1 MPSQEAAIF
10 TDRVSKKQ
18 TQETL
23 ARLRELGGAKITE
36 ESGIGYHNGKQILLP
51 EGMSLK
57 TAAKYVNAQAISM
70 EETHDFT
77 KVFRY
82 RPYDGAYA
90 LQQTLKE
97 VFGLSGQGKAI
108 HTMFGS
114 EPPKYMNVEV
124 GIGQE
129 VRVPWGHIDFPPFEG
144 MFITGVNQDPQYGML
159 FQVTCRAPKKF
170 EPEIEGLWIAVEDR
184 LRNHSIYKG
193 KAIYGV
199 GRVTR
204 DGIEA
209 PTFLNPYAIDPN
221 GVAYS
226 KPVFDSLRS
235 NIWGPIRTAAL
246 QRKAGLKLNRKSL
259 LFGTYGTGKSLAGG
273 LTARCAVNNGW
284 TFIQTRT
291 GDEPL
296 EKVLKTAELYAPA
309 VVFVEDIDTLIEQD
323 PQEMSKMMELF
334 DGMSTKDKEVM
345 VLMTSNHIDAL
356 TKGMTRV
363 GRIDA
368 ATEIGDLD
376 TEAVRKLISNAFE
389 DRSPYDGQVAYTDE
403 KGKTVW
409 SNGPD
414 RGVFERMSKRLS
426 DSDWNTKQGSL
437 LANDVDFDRVLE
449 SMQGYEPAFIMGTFN
464 LAKNNAIIRT
474 ESLNFTL
481 TTEDFVLAADTL
493 RNQHDKHT
501 NAADRPTVDTFALA
515 MKRLLGETT
524 AEQLQNHKVN
534 LNNEGELITLE
545 A

>member
-1 MPSQEAAIF
+1 MPSHEAAIF

-36 ESGIGYHNGKQILLP
+36 ESGIGYHPGKQILLP

-57 TAAKYVNAQAISM
+57 TAAKYVNAQALSM
-70 EETHDFT
+70 EETHDFN

-97 VFGLSGQGKAI
+97 IFGLSGQGKAI

-114 EPPKYMNVEV
+114 EPPKYVNVEV
-124 GIGQE
+124 GVGQE
-129 VRVPWGHIDFPPFEG
+129 VKVPWGHIDFPPFEG
-144 MFITGVNQDPQYGML
+144 MFMTGVSQDPQYGML
-159 FQVTCRAPKKF
+159 FSVTCRAPKKY

-184 LRNHSIYKG
+184 LRKHSIYKG
-193 KAIYGV
+193 KSIVGV
-199 GRVTR
+199 GRLTR
-204 DGIEA
+204 DGVEA
-209 PTFLNPYAIDPN
+209 PQFLNAYAIDPL

-226 KPVFDSLRS
+226 KDVFENLRA
-235 NIWGPIRTAAL
+235 NVWGPIRTAEL
-246 QRKAGLKLNRKSL
+246 QRRAGLKLNRKTL
-259 LFGTYGTGKSLAGG
+259 LYGTYGTGKSLAGG

-284 TFIQTRT
+284 TFIQTKT
-291 GDEPL
+291 GDEDL
-296 EKVLKTAELYAPA
+296 DKVLKTAELYAPA
-309 VVFVEDIDTLIEQD
+309 VVFVEDIDTLIESD
-323 PQEMSKMMELF
+323 PTEMAKMLEMF

-376 TEAVRKLISNAFE
+376 QEAVRRLISNAFE
-389 DRSPYDGQVAYTDE
+389 DREPYDGQVVTTNERGEVYWTD
-403 KGKTVW
+403 G
-409 SNGPD
+409 SD
-414 RGVFERMSKRLS
+414 HGVFEKMSKSLKSNDFRA
-426 DSDWNTKQGSL
+426 TKGSL
-437 LANDVDFDRVLE
+437 LADDVDFEKILE
-449 SMQGYEPAFIMGTFN
+449 SMHGYEPAFIMGTFN
-464 LAKNNAIIRT
+464 LAKSNAIIRT
-474 ESLNFTL
+474 ESMSFKL
-481 TTEDFVLAADTL
+481 TTEDFVLAANTL

-501 NAADRPTVDTFALA
+501 NAADRPTVDTFAQSFRKVVA
-515 MKRLLGETT
+515 ETT
-524 AEQLQNHKVN
+524 AEVLGEHKVN
-534 LNNEGELITLE
+534 LHNDGELITIE